1 MASPNP
7 LIRQNYNLPLTSP
20 VASGFTNISNVSV
33 QIIGANPVRRKI
45 DIINPNIG
53 HTIYVSPGNLVAT
66 PGGGSIPIF
75 PGGVLSL
82 KDENINCAWN
92 AIADAAG
99 SFGITILDY
108 L

>member
-1 MASPNP
+1 MTSTNP
-7 LIRQNYNLPLTSP
+7 LIRQNYNLPFTSP
-20 VASGFTNISNVSV
+20 VASGLTNLSNVSV
-33 QIIGANPVRRKI
+33 QVIGANPALRKI

-53 HTIYVSPGNLVAT
+53 HTIYVCPGDLVASA
-66 PGGGSIPIF
+66 GGGSIPIF
-75 PGGVLSL
+75 PGGGLSL

-99 SFGITILDY
+99 AFGITILEY